1 MGDASPPARRLTLDR
16 LDPGAVVEVRALDGF
31 RVGEGPIREPHRHD
45 YHELL
50 WVRSGAGEH
59 RIDGEPVR
67 IDPPSITVIGR
78 GQVHQ
83 FQHADELRGGLLRF
97 TDAVLAGGGD
107 RVRADWL
114 LSGRGGR
121 TIAVPEGD
129 GDRTDAVFAALA
141 AETHRPPDPYAAD
154 VERHLVLT
162 LLLWLER
169 WYDGARTERRDADD
183 AEVQLHRRFTRRL
196 EADFA
201 THHDAAHYAEAL
213 VVPAPALARA
223 LVQLTGRTTKE
234 LITDRVMLE
243 AARLLRF
250 GDRTVGEVAF
260 QVGFRDPLYFSRAF
274 KRHTGSSPLAYRDAA
289 RGA

>member
-1 MGDASPPARRLTLDR
+1 MSDALTPAGRLTLDR
-16 LDPGAVVEVRALDGF
+16 LDAGAVVQVRRLDGF
-31 RVGEGPIREPHRHD
+31 RVGDGPIREPHRHD

-59 RIDGEPVR
+59 RIDGEPVA

-83 FQHADELRGGLLRF
+83 FAHADDLRGGLLRF
-97 TDAVLAGGGD
+97 TDAVLTGGGD
-107 RVRADWL
+107 RVQADWL
-114 LSGRGGR
+114 LAGRGGR
-121 TIAVPEGD
+121 AIAVPPGD
-129 GDRTDAVFAALA
+129 ADRTDAVFAALA
-141 AETHRPPDPYAAD
+141 AEAQRPPDPYAAD

-169 WYDGARTERRDADD
+169 WYDGGRIERREADD

-201 THHDAAHYAEAL
+201 AHHDAAHYADAL
-213 VVPAPALARA
+213 AVPAPALARA

-243 AARLLRF
+243 AARLLRHT
-250 GDRTVGEVAF
+250 DRTVGEIAF
-260 QVGFRDPLYFSRAF
+260 QVGFHDPLYFSRAF
-274 KRHTGSSPLAYRDAA
+274 KRHGGRSPQAYRDAA